1 MYQRSHI
8 KEGMTVRSLD
18 GHKLGKVYAIGETEF
33 HIEKGLFFPKDYSCR
48 FSEISDIRDG
58 DIILAH
64 GRDSLHRLSLDS
76 PYVASGT
83 SPGVGT
89 SAFNATGLGA
99 PQYTAPNLGTAD
111 TSVSRTGGPGLGMEA
126 ETDLVPSGGWGEQL
140 PSPQPLEAQ
149 REVTIPLHKEELDIT
164 RRSVEAGAVRVHK
177 DIVEE
182 EQVVAVPIRKERVRV
197 ERHNVDRPAMQAS
210 FQEETVVVPVRTEEV
225 EAHKRAVVDE
235 EVIIRKDVVEEERHI
250 HETLRR
256 EEVDIRDEGH
266 SEGPRAYTFASD
278 DPLER
283 S

>member
-1 MYQRSHI
+1 MYQRTHI

-64 GRDSLHRLSLDS
+64 GRDSLHRISMDA
-76 PYVASGT
+76 P
-83 SPGVGT
+83 

-99 PQYTAPNLGTAD
+99 PQYTAPTLTPAD
-111 TSVSRTGGPGLGMEA
+111 TNAPGTNSTGLGMGA
-126 ETDLVPSGGWGEQL
+126 DMGWVPPGDWGVR
-140 PSPQPLEAQ
+140 SPGAQALEAQ
-149 REVTIPLHKEELDIT
+149 SEVTLPLHKEELDVT
-164 RRSVEAGAVRVHK
+164 KRSVQAGEVRIHK

-182 EQVVAVPIRKERVRV
+182 EQVVEVPIRKERVRV
-197 ERHNVDRPAMQAS
+197 ERRNVDRPAMQAS
-210 FQEETVVVPVRTEEV
+210 FHEETLVVPVRTEEV
-225 EAHKRAVVDE
+225 ETYKRAVVEE
-235 EVIIRKDVVEEERHI
+235 EVVIRKDEVEEVRHI
-250 HETLRR
+250 GETLRH
-256 EEVDIRDEGH
+256 EEVDIRTEGNT
-266 SEGPRAYTFASD
+266 EAPRAYTFASD